1 MDRAWPCAPHEQT
14 CRGRRG
20 ERATARRLLLELP
33 HVLDGGDR
41 TAYRLPSES
50 VPGLKGH
57 LLNTSTAAASNERC
71 SRVGPEGLS
80 ISAFATRPDASI
92 VKRMRVV
99 PVASALN
106 AALGYSGFS
115 QEDTSMRAGVPK
127 GRGTDGG
134 AGGAMTTGAGAAAPK
149 RP

>member
-1 MDRAWPCAPHEQT
+1 
-14 CRGRRG
+14 
-20 ERATARRLLLELP
+20 
-33 HVLDGGDR
+33 
-41 TAYRLPSES
+41 
-50 VPGLKGH
+50 LKGH

-134 AGGAMTTGAGAAAPK
+134 AGGAMTTGAGGGGTEEAVIDGCASAGGATLSSGGGT
-149 RP
+149 